1 MIESHSP
8 FDDAHSTM
16 ADARARDPYYVV
28 RDDINRAIT
37 DARARVTSGAT
48 TTTTSVLKEDAEALE
63 WEIDEL
69 ARSIDTA
76 ERDRTRFKLDD
87 EEIRARRRW
96 VEQSRGKVRELME
109 VLVARAR
116 RESNAA
122 ALAATSASAMAT
134 RGHDGHAASEAGFD
148 DHQQLLVRGQ
158 DHDLDDI
165 SESITRIGQ
174 VGLTIGEELAS
185 QSRMLEELDDDVSGV
200 NARLAAAQRKMETVL
215 KQAGIRGQ
223 LCVILFLTV
232 ILVILFYVAVGN
244 A

>member
-1 MIESHSP
+1 
-8 FDDAHSTM
+8 
-16 ADARARDPYYVV
+16 
-28 RDDINRAIT
+28 
-37 DARARVTSGAT
+37 
-48 TTTTSVLKEDAEALE
+48 
-63 WEIDEL
+63 
-69 ARSIDTA
+69 
-76 ERDRTRFKLDD
+76 
-87 EEIRARRRW
+87 
-96 VEQSRGKVRELME
+96 
-109 VLVARAR
+109 
-116 RESNAA
+116 
-122 ALAATSASAMAT
+122 MAT

-185 QSRMLEELDDDVSGV
+185 QSRMLEELYNDVSGV

>member
-1 MIESHSP
+1 
-8 FDDAHSTM
+8 
-16 ADARARDPYYVV
+16 
-28 RDDINRAIT
+28 
-37 DARARVTSGAT
+37 
-48 TTTTSVLKEDAEALE
+48 
-63 WEIDEL
+63 
-69 ARSIDTA
+69 
-76 ERDRTRFKLDD
+76 
-87 EEIRARRRW
+87 
-96 VEQSRGKVRELME
+96 ME
-109 VLVARAR
+109 VIDARAR

-122 ALAATSASAMAT
+122 ASFEATSSTTT
-134 RGHDGHAASEAGFD
+134 RGHDARAASDAGFD
-148 DHQQLLVRGQ
+148 DHQQLLVRRQ

-185 QSRMLEELDDDVSGV
+185 QSRMLEDLDNELTGV

-223 LCVILFLTV
+223 LCVIAFLTV